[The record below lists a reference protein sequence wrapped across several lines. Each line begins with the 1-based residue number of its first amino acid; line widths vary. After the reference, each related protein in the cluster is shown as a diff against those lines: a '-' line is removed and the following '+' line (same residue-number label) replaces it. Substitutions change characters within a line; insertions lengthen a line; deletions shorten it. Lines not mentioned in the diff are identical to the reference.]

1 MAGLAGLAA
10 TVTATTDPM
19 RARYM
24 AAIAR
29 RPLIPVLDRDQ
40 AAQLLQNATS
50 QLREA
55 YRLLRIR
62 PDLSE
67 QVERAGLI
75 TRSIAGRLALESPT
89 AKGKP
94 YEQ

>member
-1 MAGLAGLAA
+1 M
-10 TVTATTDPM
+10 TATTDPM

-24 AAIAR
+24 ATIAS
-29 RPLIPVLDRDQ
+29 RPLVPDQDRDQ
-40 AAQLLQNATS
+40 AAQLLRSATD

-62 PDLSE
+62 PDLSD

-75 TRSIAGRLALESPT
+75 TRSVSGRLALEAPD